1 MAETGVIRSQEDYYR
16 LVENRETIGTY
27 WDSSLVYGEWAR
39 NNGNCLRQSEVDVQ
53 FVKILQLCMSVV
65 SSCQV
70 LFMVSRAPLVPW
82 EAIYLP
88 MTESITYGLAFTGN
102 GYIRLATGK
111 ILPWARMASWLCTCP
126 IMLGMVSNMALVK
139 YKSQPLNPLMVASS
153 IIRVVFG
160 ISATMSDDSQP
171 AKWVFF
177 FIAVIFFLFELTCVY
192 AIFGM
197 TIADFAQI
205 QSPLGDAVVY
215 RLNILRGIF
224 FASWTCFPILW
235 LVSSTSACLLD
246 ENISAVLYLMADALC
261 KNSYGIVLWSTTW
274 GLLNGKWDREYPR
287 NRDIDGL
294 MMDIDPAKEKQLEEM
309 PNQNFDIKIMGQ
321 TIASVKRSCRRPRAD
336 MESQDAV
343 NSREVRESSR
353 KPRRGKSR
361 GGARRKND
369 YSDDSD
375 ETYDSRRRKE
385 DSAES
390 YSDDSRDDRR
400 RRGKKDR
407 HQTRRGDDEY
417 EDRDRRRDR
426 RLGGN
431 SGGFQKRHD
440 DQSLEEKVLNSDD
453 IAGLGSDP
461 NIAQIMAAMK
471 RNAEESLRLEALEK
485 EADKTKKNDSMC

>member
-1 MAETGVIRSQEDYYR
+1 MADETPVDYYKLIEDGDPR
-16 LVENRETIGTY
+16 
-27 WDSSLVYGEWAR
+27 VYGQWAR
-39 NNGNCLRQSEVDVQ
+39 DNGACLRQSEVDIN

-88 MTESITYGLAFTGN
+88 MTEAVTYGLAFSGN

-126 IMLGMVSNMALVK
+126 VMLGMVSNMALVK

-160 ISATMSDDSQP
+160 ISATMSDDTQP
-171 AKWVFF
+171 AKWAFF
-177 FIAVIFFLFELTCVY
+177 FIAVCFFLFELTCVY

-197 TIADFAQI
+197 TIADFVQVR
-205 QSPLGDAVVY
+205 SPLGDAVVY

-224 FASWTCFPILW
+224 FASWLCFPILW
-235 LVSSTSACLLD
+235 IISSTSACILN
-246 ENISAVLYLMADALC
+246 ENISACLYLMADAMC

-287 NRDIDGL
+287 NRDLSGL
-294 MMDIDPAKEKQLEEM
+294 LMDIDPAKEKMDEE
-309 PNQNFDIKIMGQ
+309 PATQNFDIKIMGQ
-321 TIASVKRSCRRPRAD
+321 TIVSVKRSNRRPRAD
-336 MESQDAV
+336 MEPEDAV
-343 NSREVRESSR
+343 HCREVRESESAKRKGTSR
-353 KPRRGKSR
+353 NEGRRSG
-361 GGARRKND
+361 RRKAE

-375 ETYDSRRRKE
+375 ASYETRRRKD
-385 DSAES
+385 DSS
-390 YSDDSRDDRR
+390 DSQSDDSRDNRR
-400 RRGKKDR
+400 HGKKDKYN
-407 HQTRRGDDEY
+407 TRRGDGDY
-417 EDRDRRRDR
+417 DDRRKDR
-426 RLGGN
+426 RSGGN
-431 SGGFQKRHD
+431 PGGFQKRED
-440 DQSLEEKVLNSDD
+440 SMSLEEKLLSSDD